1 MSCNTMVS
9 LEACVFVPLGNTHG
23 DLLHNSPFLNRAI
36 LSLQTWSL
44 SMLTQTS
51 GLQSSQVRQRPSII
65 WSSIK
70 LRDSVI
76 LEFILSPS

>member
-1 MSCNTMVS
+1 MSCNTVVS
-9 LEACVFVPLGNTHG
+9 LEACVFVPLENTHG

-51 GLQSSQVRQRPSII
+51 GLLSSRVRQRPSVI
-65 WSSIK
+65 WSSIE
-70 LRDSVI
+70 LRVSVI